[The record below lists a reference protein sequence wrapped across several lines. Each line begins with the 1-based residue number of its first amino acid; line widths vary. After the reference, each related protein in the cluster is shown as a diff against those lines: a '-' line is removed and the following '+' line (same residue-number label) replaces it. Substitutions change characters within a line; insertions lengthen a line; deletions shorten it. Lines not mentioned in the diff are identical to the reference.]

1 VGINMVWLREE
12 TVIYY
17 VFAIY
22 NFHQKPDP
30 NRIGVGINLNNIAP
44 GFAFFSNA
52 YPLI

>member
-1 VGINMVWLREE
+1 M
-12 TVIYY
+12 IYC

-22 NFHQKPDP
+22 NFYQKPYL
-30 NRIGVGINLNNIAP
+30 NRIGVGITLNNIAP